1 LGDIH
6 YALLLTDRYSQMT
19 YLYPLKNLT
28 SDICKQLE
36 YFFAHLGMTPKR
48 LITDFDTK
56 LIDGQA
62 RDYLNSSESML
73 MLLRPIAKIEM
84 D

>member
-1 LGDIH
+1 
-6 YALLLTDRYSQMT
+6 
-19 YLYPLKNLT
+19 
-28 SDICKQLE
+28 
-36 YFFAHLGMTPKR
+36 MTPKH